1 MLNLKSAEKDLRN
14 AFIQVADQIEVTP
27 EKIEFFINRD
37 IIRSIEKDR
46 KRMARPLKRL
56 KSYLMVSF
64 PEYKITG
71 RIKSLTSIL
80 GKYMQERTLLDTFGF
95 KIIIPDTIGET
106 EEERIEKCYQVQKWI
121 EENFKIFENEYND
134 RIKNPKFTG
143 YQDLK
148 MVVEYF
154 DLMVEFIIQTESM
167 YKNSKSGSQSH
178 KEAYPWK
185 YHSAITTLAKKY
197 KEKEI

>member
-1 MLNLKSAEKDLRN
+1 MLNLKNAEKELRD
-14 AFIQVADQIEVTP
+14 AFFEVKDQLGVTT

-46 KRMARPLKRL
+46 KKMAEPLKRL
-56 KSYLMVSF
+56 KMYLQLSF
-64 PEYKITG
+64 PEYRVSG

-95 KIIIPDTIGET
+95 KIIIPNIEGET
-106 EEERIEKCYQVQKWI
+106 EEERIEKCYQVKNWI
-121 EENFKIFENEYND
+121 EENFKIFDNEYND
-134 RIKNPKFTG
+134 RIKNPKPTG

-154 DLMVEFIIQTESM
+154 DLMVEFIIQTENM
-167 YKNSKSGSQSH
+167 YNNSKTGPQSH

-185 YHSAITTLAKKY
+185 YNPAIIALAKKY
-197 KEKEI
+197 KEKGI